1 MPLYEA
7 KSWLVDSAP
16 MTSPGVDTLQLAED
30 LRRTLHLQRITASP
44 EGLAFAAAVAEAIA
58 LPLQELQKH
67 VGPYPLF
74 RPGQDNSTDTHQ
86 RFYGQHSQQQA
97 LYQALCRRVI
107 QRIGEPCYVQQ
118 IPTYRFGLP
127 ANRWVGN
134 FHRDSDFG
142 HSRYELNAICALTP
156 MHASAA
162 LHVEATAGAR
172 DFLPLELEA
181 GELILFDHI
190 DRLHG
195 CPINREG
202 SSVASV
208 DFRFVPVRFAE
219 QAFRSEATSIN
230 TGTAFLPG
238 HYFSAEPLSGE
249 PLSGEQLSGEAC

>member
-1 MPLYEA
+1 MTRLG
-7 KSWLVDSAP
+7 VDS
-16 MTSPGVDTLQLAED
+16 LQVAED
-30 LRRTLHLQRITASP
+30 LRRELHLQRISASP
-44 EGLAFAAAVAEAIA
+44 EGQAFAAAVAKAIA
-58 LPLQELQKH
+58 LPLQALQEH

-74 RPGQDNSTDTHQ
+74 RPGEDNSTGTHQ
-86 RFYGQHSQQQA
+86 LFYGQHSQQQA

-127 ANRWVGN
+127 DNRWVGN

-142 HSRYELNAICALTP
+142 HSPYELNAICALTP
-156 MHASAA
+156 MRASAA
-162 LHVEATAGAR
+162 LHVEATAGVR
-172 DFLPLELEA
+172 DFMPMELEA

-202 SSVASV
+202 SSVASI

-238 HYFSAEPLSGE
+238 HYFTEKPWKGGAF
-249 PLSGEQLSGEAC
+249 

>member
-1 MPLYEA
+1 
-7 KSWLVDSAP
+7 
-16 MTSPGVDTLQLAED
+16 MTRLGVESLQVAED
-30 LRRTLHLQRITASP
+30 LRRALHLQRISASA
-44 EGLAFAAAVAEAIA
+44 EGEEFADAVAAAIA
-58 LPLQELQKH
+58 LPLQALQEH

-74 RPGQDNSTDTHQ
+74 RPGQDNSTETHK
-86 RFYGQHSQQQA
+86 RFYDQHIQQQA

-127 ANRWVGN
+127 GNRWVGN

-142 HSRYELNAICALTP
+142 HSPYELNAICALTP
-156 MHASAA
+156 MRASAA

-172 DFLPLELEA
+172 DFVPMELEA

-202 SSVASV
+202 RSVASI

-219 QAFRSEATSIN
+219 HAFCSAATSIN
-230 TGTAFLPG
+230 TGTEFLPG
-238 HYFSAEPLSGE
+238 HYFSAEPLGGE
-249 PLSGEQLSGEAC
+249 VC

>member
-1 MPLYEA
+1 
-7 KSWLVDSAP
+7 
-16 MTSPGVDTLQLAED
+16 MTSLGVVTLRAAEG
-30 LRRTLHLQRITASP
+30 LRRELHLRRITAS
-44 EGLAFAAAVAEAIA
+44 AEAHAFVFAVVKAIG
-58 LPLQELQKH
+58 LPLQELHEH

-86 RFYGQHSQQQA
+86 RFYGQHGQQQG
-97 LYQALCRRVI
+97 LYQALCQRVI

-127 ANRWVGN
+127 NNRWVGN

-156 MHASAA
+156 MRASAA

-172 DFLPLELEA
+172 DFAPLELEA

-202 SSVASV
+202 NSVASV
-208 DFRFVPVRFAE
+208 DFRFVPVRFADE
-219 QAFRSEATSIN
+219 AFRSGATSIN

-238 HYFSAEPLSGE
+238 HYFSAEPLSGV
-249 PLSGEQLSGEAC
+249 LLSGEAG